1 MAVMRRHDTG
11 PVPYPLALAIT
22 LVVEVPGVSGCVPV
36 RRVASLVGGDWAAAV
51 GVNLATHPVV
61 WWLLSSHPGW
71 LVPVEAAVVAV
82 EAALLFAL
90 VRRQAALLAL
100 TALVANAGSLLA
112 GLAFEVLRR

>member
-1 MAVMRRHDTG
+1 MRTHNTV
-11 PVPYPLALAIT
+11 PVPYPLALVIT
-22 LVVEVPGVSGCVPV
+22 LVVEVPVY
-36 RRVASLVGGDWAAAV
+36 LVVFRFAGFLAGWRGFAAAV

-61 WWLLSSHPGW
+61 WWILSSHPGW